1 MNFALCSDLIIPHSV
16 LSLIPFP
23 LALNYFILPLR
34 IARNGHLEA
43 LMANPHDAEV
53 LQAIQMHTGRL
64 IRAREVDK
72 EHLLKLID
80 RHYGPYQ
87 RWPRRSAARADAMGF
102 RRALL
107 ESVVG

>member
-80 RHYGPYQ
+80 RHYGASFAAQEKGPH
-87 RWPRRSAARADAMGF
+87 SAH
-102 RRALL
+102 
-107 ESVVG
+107 